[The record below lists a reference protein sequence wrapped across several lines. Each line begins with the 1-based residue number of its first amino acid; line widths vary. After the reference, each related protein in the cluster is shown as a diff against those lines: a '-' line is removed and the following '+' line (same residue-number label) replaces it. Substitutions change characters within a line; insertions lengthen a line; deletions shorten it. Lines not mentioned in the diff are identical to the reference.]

1 MSNLDYEHKG
11 LILVNPE
18 QVIDIDDNRPSRWGL
33 WLVLAGFGG
42 FLLWASLA
50 PLDAGVVAT
59 ATVNVADARK
69 TIQHLTGGSVRAI
82 LVREGDQVKKG
93 QALIELDST
102 RAIAEQGV
110 VSAQYIVEIGRAHV

>member
-1 MSNLDYEHKG
+1 M
-11 LILVNPE
+11 
-18 QVIDIDDNRPSRWGL
+18 
-33 WLVLAGFGG
+33 G

-59 ATVNVADARK
+59 ATVNVTDARK

-110 VSAQYIVEIGRAHV
+110 VSAQYIVVAHRRKPPAGRA